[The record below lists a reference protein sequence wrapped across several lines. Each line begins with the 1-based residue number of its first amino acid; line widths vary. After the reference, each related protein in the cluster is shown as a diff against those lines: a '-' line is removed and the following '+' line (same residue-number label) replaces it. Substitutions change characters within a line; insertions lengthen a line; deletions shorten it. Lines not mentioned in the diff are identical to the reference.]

1 MQNILQTDHL
11 TKAIGKKELV
21 SDVSL
26 HIKKGEI
33 YGFLGPNGAGK
44 TTVMKML
51 TNLWKPSGGSVTIF
65 GRHLSP
71 DSYEVLK
78 RIGSIIEFPTFYEHT
93 LSKQRNTRSEKN
105 QFLLLLRCF
114 PSAYVQYASVKRLA
128 GTKIGF
134 FPTLRP

>member
-11 TKAIGKKELV
+11 TKAIRKKELV

-51 TNLWKPSGGSVTIF
+51 TNLWKPSGG
-65 GRHLSP
+65 
-71 DSYEVLK
+71 
-78 RIGSIIEFPTFYEHT
+78 
-93 LSKQRNTRSEKN
+93 QRDYIRQKS
-105 QFLLLLRCF
+105 FAGLLR
-114 PSAYVQYASVKRLA
+114 SVKTDREHHRIPYIL
-128 GTKIGF
+128 
-134 FPTLRP
+134 